1 VIFLQNEVCRRL
13 PCHSPNVS
21 TRHSFGRAQH
31 PHIDVWVGI
40 ASLLSAADDWLVSRK
55 LADHL
60 VGLVGV
66 HVFEGLPRLEPLVAA
81 A

>member
-1 VIFLQNEVCRRL
+1 MSAHAIPSVALSIL
-13 PCHSPNVS
+13 
-21 TRHSFGRAQH
+21 
-31 PHIDVWVGI
+31 IDVWVGI